1 MNSSVQNASMSTML
15 LLLTKLNSVDSL
27 FTKVNE
33 KIGFHVI
40 FVLFRIQKWIESDR
54 QYINTI
60 STITKKKK
68 NIFAA
73 CVNKAY
79 DKSGP

>member
-1 MNSSVQNASMSTML
+1 MNSSVQTASMSTML

-40 FVLFRIQKWIESDR
+40 FVLFRIQKWI
-54 QYINTI
+54 
-60 STITKKKK
+60 
-68 NIFAA
+68 
-73 CVNKAY
+73 
-79 DKSGP
+79 